1 MQNHMDIDE
10 QARKLLDRRENMLTL
25 VETTTRRL
33 LATAE
38 NIAHLR

>member
-10 QARKLLDRRENMLTL
+10 QARKLLDRRENMIAL
-25 VETTTRRL
+25 VETATRRL